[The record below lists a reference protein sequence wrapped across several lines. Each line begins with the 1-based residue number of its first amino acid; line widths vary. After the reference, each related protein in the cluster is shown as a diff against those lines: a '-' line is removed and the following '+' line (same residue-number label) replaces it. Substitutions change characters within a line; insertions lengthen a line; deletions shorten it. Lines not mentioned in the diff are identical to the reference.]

1 MKIAGRAGSLMARRL
16 HMSADTRCPHVLHA
30 QVAGRVTDR
39 PCPRRNCQSMAPRP
53 PAAPLRLTRTLL
65 TAGAAVLVGLGLLFQ
80 TDAPA
85 DVDPAAGRLAVALAA
100 VALVGLTF
108 VSKWVQRHALAIV
121 YTFFAAVSGWQL
133 GLAQANGL
141 SPTSA
146 FGLILVFIGCSAGF
160 QTTRALALYSGAFV
174 AATAVVAFSVPEP
187 LVPRDAFLA
196 TLGALAVL
204 GTFLFRTRHEAMQ
217 RLDAAREDALA
228 AARTKSDFLATM
240 SHEIRTPLNGVIG
253 MTDVLAT
260 TPLSADQ
267 REALA
272 TIRASGD
279 ALLGVITDI
288 LDFSKIEAG
297 RIELEAQPLSLRALV
312 EDTLDVAAAA
322 GRRQVGIVGH
332 VRPSVPAAV
341 VGDATRLRQILLN
354 LISNAVKFTASGEIV
369 VDVRAAVAHG
379 TAEVHIAVTDSGIGI
394 AADRLAGLFE
404 PFVQVDASTTRRYG
418 GTGLGLAISRRLAEQ
433 MGGRLWAES
442 EPGRGS
448 TFHLTLAL
456 PVGEAPAPD
465 VPFGD
470 GAPLLVVDDSAA
482 ATDAL
487 ADLAREA
494 GFVPH
499 VAYSAE
505 DALAFLAAGGRY
517 AAAIVDHDLAG
528 LSGLDAVERLRA
540 HTGAGAGPILLAA
553 PVGAAGRASRL
564 VDGVVARPV
573 RAAAF
578 RSALRAA
585 LEPEAV
591 PEPVARSMSVP
602 DAAPLRVLL
611 AEDHAVNQRVALG
624 LLRHLGVDADVV
636 ETGRAAVAAVARGGY
651 AVVLMDV
658 QMPEMDGLDATRAIR
673 ASGGP
678 QPVIVALTAN
688 AVSGDAERCLAAGM
702 DAYLAKPLRLDALE
716 SALAAATGR
725 TFGRPMPAPL
735 AMTSP
740 DGLPTPEHLL
750 AHLRTLTE
758 GDDALADE
766 ILAAYLDTD
775 RALVDGLTHEA
786 TVAASAHK
794 LKASSGTLGAVA
806 LAARADAV
814 ERAARAG
821 RPTRASARD
830 LADDLATFR
839 DVVSDARSR
848 LGIAGDAVAL

>member
-1 MKIAGRAGSLMARRL
+1 MPS
-16 HMSADTRCPHVLHA
+16 
-30 QVAGRVTDR
+30 
-39 PCPRRNCQSMAPRP
+39 RP
-53 PAAPLRLTRTLL
+53 PISPLRLTRTLL
-65 TAGAAVLVGLGLLFQ
+65 VAGAAVLVGIGLLVRA
-80 TDAPA
+80 DAPG
-85 DVDPAAGRLAVALAA
+85 DVEPAAGRLAVAIAA

-108 VSKWVQRHALAIV
+108 VSDWVQRHALRLV
-121 YTFFAAVSGWQL
+121 YTFFVAVSGWQL
-133 GLAQANGL
+133 GLAHTNGL

-146 FGLILVFIGCSAGF
+146 LGLILVFIGCSAGF
-160 QTTRALALYSGAFV
+160 QTTRALGLYSVAFV
-174 AATAVVAFSVPEP
+174 AATTAVAFSVPDP
-187 LVPRDAFLA
+187 QVPRDAFLA

-204 GTFLFRTRHEAMQ
+204 GTFLFRTRHQAMQ

-297 RIELEAQPLSLRALV
+297 RIELEARPLSLRALV

-332 VRPSVPAAV
+332 VRPSVPALV

-354 LISNAVKFTASGEIV
+354 LISNAVKFTAAGEIV
-369 VDVRAAVAHG
+369 VDVRAAVTRG
-379 TAEVHIAVTDSGIGI
+379 TAELHVAVTDSGIGI
-394 AADRLAGLFE
+394 AADRLERLFE

-418 GTGLGLAISRRLAEQ
+418 GSGLGLAISRRLAEQ

-456 PVGEAPAPD
+456 PVGEAPAPEA
-465 VPFGD
+465 PFGQ
-470 GAPLLVVDDSAA
+470 GAALLVVDDSAA

-499 VAYSAE
+499 VTTSAE
-505 DALAFLAAGGRY
+505 DALAFLDAGGRY
-517 AAAIVDHDLAG
+517 DVAVVDHDLAG
-528 LSGLDAVERLRA
+528 LSGLDAAERLRA
-540 HTGAGAGPILLAA
+540 HAGAGAGPILLAA
-553 PVGAAGRASRL
+553 PVGDACRASRL
-564 VDGVVARPV
+564 IDGVVARPV

-578 RSALRAA
+578 RAALRAA
-585 LEPEAV
+585 LHPPTA
-591 PEPVARSMSVP
+591 PPLATCSAAGAP
-602 DAAPLRVLL
+602 DAVPLRVLL

-624 LLRHLGVDADVV
+624 LLRHLGVEADVV

-673 ASGGP
+673 AADGP
-678 QPVIVALTAN
+678 QPTIIALTAN
-688 AVSGDAERCLAAGM
+688 AVAGDAERCLAAGM

-716 SALAAATGR
+716 AALAAATGR
-725 TFGRPMPAPL
+725 TLGHAAPAPL
-735 AMTSP
+735 TMTRP

-775 RALVDGLTHEA
+775 RALVADLADDA

-794 LKASSGTLGAVA
+794 LKASSGTLGAAA

-830 LADDLATFR
+830 LADDLETFR
-839 DVVSDARSR
+839 AVVVDARTR
-848 LGIAGDAVAL
+848 LGIAGETAVAS